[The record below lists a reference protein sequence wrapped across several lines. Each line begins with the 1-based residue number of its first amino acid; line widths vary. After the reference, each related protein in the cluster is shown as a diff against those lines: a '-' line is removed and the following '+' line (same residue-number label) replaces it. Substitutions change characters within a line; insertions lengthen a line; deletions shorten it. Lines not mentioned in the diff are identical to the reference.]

1 MDITKAKP
9 GTIVRAHF
17 SRQKYLVIS
26 HPVVIRKIQ
35 HLIKV
40 VPISE
45 RTDNNLCEEQKRLL
59 MPNHAATRDTI
70 CLHAQ
75 NILKCDQVDFV
86 ERLNDSLADYVV
98 KNM

>member
-26 HPVVIRKIQ
+26 HPVVIQTIQ

-45 RTDNNLCEEQKRLL
+45 RTDNNLCEEQKHLL
-59 MPNHAATRDTI
+59 MPIMRPLEVPFVFT
-70 CLHAQ
+70 
-75 NILKCDQVDFV
+75 LKIF
-86 ERLNDSLADYVV
+86 
-98 KNM
+98 